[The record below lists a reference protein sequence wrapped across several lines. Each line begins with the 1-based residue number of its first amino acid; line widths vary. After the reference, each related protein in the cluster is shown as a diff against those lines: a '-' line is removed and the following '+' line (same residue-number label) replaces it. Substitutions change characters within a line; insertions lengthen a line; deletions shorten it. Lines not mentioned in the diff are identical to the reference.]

1 MRTQQTSIYLK
12 VLSILNLIGD
22 RFPLS
27 HHCPWLHWF
36 CDVPIPSL
44 LFAESPMFIEL
55 GGQQKSQLED
65 NLREELS
72 QALCAHVGPKG
83 WVSLGSTVG

>member
-1 MRTQQTSIYLK
+1 
-12 VLSILNLIGD
+12 
-22 RFPLS
+22 
-27 HHCPWLHWF
+27 
-36 CDVPIPSL
+36 
-44 LFAESPMFIEL
+44 MFIEL